1 MGNDLISRQDAVD
14 EVQAIEYL
22 ATLRDGDVVVKMN
35 DVEHILYTMPS
46 AQPERKR
53 GKWIKGANHGLGV
66 YTLTCDKCGYVD
78 VSSNVINYC
87 PNCGAKM
94 EGEEYD

>member
-1 MGNDLISRQDAVD
+1 
-14 EVQAIEYL
+14 
-22 ATLRDGDVVVKMN
+22 
-35 DVEHILYTMPS
+35 MPS
-46 AQPERKR
+46 AQPERKS

-94 EGEEYD
+94 EGETHD

>member
-1 MGNDLISRQDAVD
+1 MGNDLISRQA
-14 EVQAIEYL
+14 AIEAL
-22 ATLRDGDVVVKMN
+22 DCINGTEEVLRS
-35 DVEHILYTMPS
+35 LPS

-87 PNCGAKM
+87 PNCGSYNGGDDNA
-94 EGEEYD
+94 